1 MGLDNGLML
10 KIKDKEKFGEI
21 PSWIRREDWED
32 KYGYD
37 YEINYW
43 RKCWNVKDL
52 IFDVLVEQG
61 VPCHEDGSSFVMPL
75 KVLDEI
81 NKELKKLYTEKIW
94 DKGGS
99 IWEWEDIRETYKNNL
114 KYAKKVAKWLKRKP
128 ADSFEVYFYDSY

>member
-10 KIKDKEKFGEI
+10 KIKDKERFGEI
-21 PSWIRREDWED
+21 PSWIRREEWED
-32 KYGYD
+32 KYDYD

-43 RKCWNVKDL
+43 RKCWNVRGL

-61 VPCHEDGSSFVMPL
+61 VPCHEDCGSFVMPL

-99 IWEWEDIRETYKNNL
+99 IWEWEDIGENYKKNL